1 MSVTRVVESRV
12 IEAPIDIVWTH
23 VRTVELGFWT
33 AVKSVQVEGGV
44 SEVGSTRKISFKD
57 GALQEVKIV
66 ELSDLS
72 HTVSFDFIEAQ
83 PPVDFMSALHTITLH
98 KVTANNTTFVEWSA
112 EFSSDAQ
119 LAVIEDSR
127 YKRQEGLEDL
137 AKAVAKK
144 SMANPSTQPPSNART
159 TNIVFGKDFIQ
170 SSYSLLEVPKG
181 LEDYINKNEEGGP
194 VSAHQNLTTE
204 CYYGSSFQVRGL
216 ESDTAVLCTSDKTFS
231 LQRAHT
237 SNTLMPIAPIIRQNL
252 PGTDVDMDSD
262 MDPFRNQYVESED
275 PNYESQAILDIL
287 DSVLDLIPISPRL
300 DRLAELLGQSLFEG
314 WAYESQHQRRF
325 IYEILQEILLTM
337 NVLDMAADAVDG
349 NVLCQTIEDSGS
361 DNELGIERWMVE
373 HCLKSFSEIE
383 QTDSGL
389 YRLSAKKLCTFMG
402 THILSSIERGSRWR
416 LEDFM
421 KKWEE
426 SLNGH
431 FPTDLVYL
439 AGECIVEEERG
450 VDRGQVITYI
460 RYFSKNN
467 LPSDPAA
474 RFTALFEIKNKWG
487 GQEIRPFLRDLV
499 LDEKKLDILLLKHAR
514 SVKQPGGSVIYS
526 SRVIK

>member
-83 PPVDFMSALHTITLH
+83 PPVEFMSALHTITLH

-137 AKAVAKK
+137 AKAVAK
-144 SMANPSTQPPSNART
+144 N
-159 TNIVFGKDFIQ
+159 
-170 SSYSLLEVPKG
+170 
-181 LEDYINKNEEGGP
+181 
-194 VSAHQNLTTE
+194 
-204 CYYGSSFQVRGL
+204 FQVRGL

-275 PNYESQAILDIL
+275 PNYESQTILDIL

-314 WAYESQHQRRF
+314 WAYESQHQRYLTTALRATECLLQGRLYTWAQLQSIVQASDKEILQWLNDKHACLIEGHWRLFKRRF

-474 RFTALFEIKNKWG
+474 RFTALFEIKNKWD